1 MSWDLVKYGLR
12 NQSFLLFP
20 FLARS
25 EQIDWLREY
34 TLLFS
39 RNTLTVT
46 ATSLVEVD
54 HQVFVHTVL
63 TAHKEQSKYGD
74 QRANYTAG
82 FKVSSTALI
91 ILQFIKFK
99 AQKNYLE
106 I

>member
-1 MSWDLVKYGLR
+1 MKYGLR

-39 RNTLTVT
+39 RNVLTVT
-46 ATSLVEVD
+46 ATSFVEVD
-54 HQVFVHTVL
+54 HQVLVHTVL
-63 TAHKEQSKYGD
+63 TADKEQSKYGN

-82 FKVSSTALI
+82 FKV
-91 ILQFIKFK
+91 
-99 AQKNYLE
+99 
-106 I
+106 